1 MIRHRKINT
10 AAFTLIELLVVTG
23 IIALLIAILAPA
35 LQRAR
40 RQAINIRCASNL
52 RQIATA
58 FNAYLVDT
66 RGIAFWRAQNV
77 TLNGMDWYVY
87 GGRETGNA
95 CTLQGGLFNNILPR
109 PLNNYVGGVIDV
121 FYCPADTDGLSYAGG
136 VTHHEWVGNSYV
148 FNAVGDPGGANTPAD
163 GIAGIRF
170 SKVREPARRILFLDA
185 TFVQNNAKWHG
196 TASQGNICLA
206 DGHVVYNTTPVVAAN
221 DPDFAW

>member
-40 RQAINIRCASNL
+40 RHAINIRCASNL

-58 FNAYLVDT
+58 FNAYLVDA
-66 RGIAFWRAQNV
+66 RGVAFWRGANV
-77 TLNGMDWYVY
+77 ALNGMDWYVY
-87 GGRETGNA
+87 GGRETGN
-95 CTLQGGLFNNILPR
+95 TDTGQGGLFNNTAR

-121 FYCPADTDGLSYAGG
+121 FYCPADTDRQSYAGG
-136 VTHHEWVGNSYV
+136 VTHHEWVGNSYA
-148 FNAVGDPGGANTPAD
+148 FNAIGDPGGANTPAD

-170 SKVREPARRILFLDA
+170 SKVREP
-185 TFVQNNAKWHG
+185 
-196 TASQGNICLA
+196 
-206 DGHVVYNTTPVVAAN
+206 
-221 DPDFAW
+221 